1 MTQEEGAGHDTTE
14 RLVLAATRIALDH
27 EPAGPA
33 VVVVVA
39 WVVVVF
45 VVGALDDPGVL
56 LHPAARNNSAMTA
69 SAAHGLGLCLWL
81 WLWLAVLRTT
91 AGPGGRSPRG
101 RGGATTYRAR

>member
-81 WLWLAVLRTT
+81 WLWLWLAVLRTT
-91 AGPGGRSPRG
+91 VRAGGRSPRR
-101 RGGATTYRAR
+101 RGGAHT